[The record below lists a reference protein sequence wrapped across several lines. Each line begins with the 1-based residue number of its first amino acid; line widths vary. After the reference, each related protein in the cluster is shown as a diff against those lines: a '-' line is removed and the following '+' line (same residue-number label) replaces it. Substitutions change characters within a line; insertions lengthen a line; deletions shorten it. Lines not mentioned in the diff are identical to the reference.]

1 MSRHPRTAPLGAFAS
16 AIEQFLCESLGV
28 FERIITTV
36 KRVNRVAVIG
46 VSATV
51 LVASGARAATILSDN
66 FDGYADQA
74 AFQAAWPAI
83 GTDTT
88 FPSGLLQSTNSLSS
102 PNAVQNPAE
111 STTNNRY
118 RNRRSFSETS
128 TFASSGN
135 LGVGDQ
141 LVWSFDFYDSDSTK
155 APARNYSNL
164 QDSTAPTATNQLI
177 SMGLNNNQTSAN
189 SGGNYYMARIL
200 GYTVPATD
208 PDGGPAES
216 VTGAGIYF
224 KLNDFATS
232 PLRSTG
238 WHNLKVVITTPDA
251 VTSNYTFYVDGNLAE
266 KVSGVGAAGTLRS
279 YDNIAIGSGFS
290 NAGVEADFDNQ
301 KLEMLVPEPAS
312 LGLLA
317 AGALLCVR
325 RPLRPGRQSRAPQAI

>member
-1 MSRHPRTAPLGAFAS
+1 MSRHSRTGPLGAFAS
-16 AIEQFLCESLGV
+16 AIEQFLCESLGA

-36 KRVNRVAVIG
+36 KRVNRVAAVG

-51 LVASGARAATILSDN
+51 LMASGSRAATILSDN

-88 FPSGLLQSTNSLSS
+88 FPSALLQSTNSVSS
-102 PNAVQNPAE
+102 TNAIQTPGEAN
-111 STTNNRY
+111 TNNRY

-128 TFASSGN
+128 TVASSGN

-164 QDSTAPTATNQLI
+164 QDTTSPVGTNQLI
-177 SMGLNNNQTSAN
+177 SMGLNNNEASTD

-200 GYTVPATD
+200 GYSPGATD
-208 PDGGPAES
+208 PDGGPAEKI
-216 VTGAGIYF
+216 TGTAQYF
-224 KLNDFATS
+224 KLNDFASS

-251 VTSNYTFYVDGNLAE
+251 VTTNYAFFVDGNLAE
-266 KVSGVGAAGTLRS
+266 KVSGVGATGTLRS
-279 YDNIAIGSGFS
+279 YDNIAIGSGLT
-290 NAGVEADFDNQ
+290 NAGIEADFDNE
-301 KLEMLVPEPAS
+301 KLEMVVPEPAS